1 MWKNMV
7 LYFYVAAVLVAG
19 EWQPQD
25 YVQSQSL
32 YPVTPPTRPLDQ
44 RPVSSSLFTEQ
55 LANMPRARP
64 CRRRNFGEPVVFTDS
79 GWVPVPFAQP
89 PMAQQI
95 GNQLLQ
101 PQLKPQ
107 SLTENSS
114 PTVDDKKHESDQMD
128 RKSEHPDKIV
138 EFIEKKSVL
147 NQMSASENKKATP
160 DQKPNNNFL
169 DSAKDEYDP
178 RPAMIDSHEDSLE
191 CGRKDEADA
200 EPRYG
205 NSETQDLASKS
216 SPNEAHDQAVKLL
229 ANCIHE
235 SRRSMPDYEMDSR
248 KLEADSPSSVEL
260 DKTGADIT
268 SKTEPLRNTQ
278 TNVLKPILTPNTV
291 VTPSKNAIDMNKVKY
306 YLKNPAKNAGKWND
320 DRQVSLMENGKACY
334 ACSTYHDPSCW
345 KTNATTTIKYCNRDN
360 NACLTKMYKIEGK
373 SILIRDCGHTCN
385 EDEGY
390 NIGQKMVSCS
400 MCHNDMCNSAYA
412 IHSLNVLLV
421 GFVIVTVTFTLQ

>member
-1 MWKNMV
+1 MWKNMF
-7 LYFYVAAVLVAG
+7 LYFHVAAGLVAG
-19 EWQPQD
+19 EWQPQE
-25 YVQSQSL
+25 YGQSQLL
-32 YPVTPPTRPLDQ
+32 YPFSPPSRPLDQ
-44 RPVSSSLFTEQ
+44 RPVSSPQFTDQ

-64 CRRRNFGEPVVFTDS
+64 CRRRNFGDPVAFTDS
-79 GWVPVPFAQP
+79 GWIPAPFAQP
-89 PMAQQI
+89 PIAQQI

-107 SLTENSS
+107 SLTENSY

-128 RKSEHPDKIV
+128 RKSEQPDKIV
-138 EFIEKKSVL
+138 EFIEKSSVL

-160 DQKPNNNFL
+160 DQKPNNDLL
-169 DSAKDEYDP
+169 DIAKVDYDP
-178 RPAMIDSHEDSLE
+178 RPPMVDSHEDSLE

-205 NSETQDLASKS
+205 NPETQDVVGKS
-216 SPNEAHDQAVKLL
+216 SPSEARDQAVKLL
-229 ANCIHE
+229 ADCIHE

-248 KLEADSPSSVEL
+248 RLHADGPSSVEL
-260 DKTGADIT
+260 DKSGAGIT
-268 SKTEPLRNTQ
+268 SKKEPVKNTQ
-278 TNVLKPILTPNTV
+278 TNVFKPVLTPNTV
-291 VTPSKNAIDMNKVKY
+291 VTPSKNVIDMNKY
-306 YLKNPAKNAGKWND
+306 YQNPAKNAGKWND

-400 MCHNDMCNSAYA
+400 ICHNDMCNSAYA
-412 IHSLNVLLV
+412 IHSLNALLV
-421 GFVIVTVTFTLQ
+421 GFVIVAVKFTLQ